1 MKQKLN
7 RLQAIIDIV
16 STMEVCGQDEMLH
29 ELSNRGFQLTQA
41 TLSRNLKELGIA
53 KITNNDGRYHYA
65 KHIKEAP
72 VRIHNKHHFS
82 FIGYKSVEYSDRLAI
97 IKTNAGYASM
107 IAGELDL
114 NFEEIILGTI
124 AGGDTI
130 FVALK
135 EHVKHNEFQAQL
147 DFLIPKIE

>member
-1 MKQKLN
+1 
-7 RLQAIIDIV
+7 
-16 STMEVCGQDEMLH
+16 
-29 ELSNRGFQLTQA
+29 
-41 TLSRNLKELGIA
+41 
-53 KITNNDGRYHYA
+53 
-65 KHIKEAP
+65 
-72 VRIHNKHHFS
+72 
-82 FIGYKSVEYSDRLAI
+82 
-97 IKTNAGYASM
+97 M
-107 IAGELDL
+107 IAVELDL